1 MSATT
6 SATGTSNI
14 SMMSISGT
22 PKPSIFMK
30 PPFREA
36 FFNQYSKRGAPEE
49 APREKT

>member
-36 FFNQYSKRGAPEE
+36 FFNQYSKRGAPED